1 MTTKQQ
7 ALLTNWNDLV
17 RTIRRMEQTVL
28 ELARHPEATSEQLLE
43 ASTKYGMAYRNMR
56 DKQPTVEKA
65 LAHYHHNY
73 KMMKV

>member
-7 ALLTNWNDLV
+7 ALLTNWNELV

-28 ELARHPEATSEQLLE
+28 ELARHPEATSDQLLE
-43 ASTKYGMAYRNMR
+43 ASTKYGVAYRNMR
-56 DKQPTVEKA
+56 DKQPLVEHA
-65 LAHYHHNY
+65 LARYYYHY